1 MTPEQRA
8 FADTLSLRELLATHA
23 RAHEIYNCQFK
34 GMALFIGEDGD
45 PFRRYGNLPVMLE
58 AVEKMLE
65 IGVPELIDQLSY
77 LAERMRNELSGN
89 APAAG
94 GEQG

>member
-8 FADTLSLRELLATHA
+8 FADKLSLSDLLATHA
-23 RAHEIYNCQFK
+23 RVHEIYLGQFR

-45 PFRRYGNLPVMLE
+45 PHRRYGNLPVMLE
-58 AVEKMLE
+58 AVEKMLAN
-65 IGVPELIDQLSY
+65 GVPELIDQLSY
-77 LAERMRNELSGN
+77 VAERMRSELQAN

-94 GEQG
+94 VEQG